1 MIVPNLSRKKQAVK
15 HVDRLKEDLE
25 KKHRYSVTRVRQ
37 MNMYKD
43 TNELWKRLL
52 GAIKD
57 IRGKDPCV
65 VKLYNWMPFHGQEI
79 ETNFVNNRVASLYN
93 YVDGENSIAF
103 E

>member
-1 MIVPNLSRKKQAVK
+1 MDVLRDKNEWR
-15 HVDRLKEDLE
+15 E
-25 KKHRYSVTRVRQ
+25 K
-37 MNMYKD
+37 
-43 TNELWKRLL
+43 LL